1 MRALGLAF
9 NPRSHV
15 MTFRFPAL
23 VAPVQDLCERLRIQ
37 NVPDSQD
44 PDFTRAAMGGSH
56 DS

>member
-1 MRALGLAF
+1 VRALGLAF